1 MLYLGLTK
9 YVCFNHRLKCF
20 LFFTYFKKRYKVTKL
35 WLKITICSHPKCTK
49 LDFFQK
55 RHQNATPKSP
65 KSQQYRRYQNVSK
78 STIKKE
84 NGRDVIHHVRL

>member
-49 LDFFQK
+49 LEFSQK
-55 RHQNATPKSP
+55 WHHNATAKSGSVE
-65 KSQQYRRYQNVSK
+65 KYWRGLKQK
-78 STIKKE
+78 T
-84 NGRDVIHHVRL
+84 

>member
-49 LDFFQK
+49 LDFFQNSIK
-55 RHQNATPKSP
+55 MLHQKAPKANSIEDTKMCQKAP
-65 KSQQYRRYQNVSK
+65 
-78 STIKKE
+78 
-84 NGRDVIHHVRL
+84 

>member
-49 LDFFQK
+49 LEFSQK
-55 RHQNATPKSP
+55 WHHNATQIVVQWKNTGGGL
-65 KSQQYRRYQNVSK
+65 KQK
-78 STIKKE
+78 T
-84 NGRDVIHHVRL
+84 

>member
-55 RHQNATPKSP
+55 QHQNATPKSGSVE
-65 KSQQYRRYQNVSK
+65 KYWKGLKQK
-78 STIKKE
+78 T
-84 NGRDVIHHVRL
+84 